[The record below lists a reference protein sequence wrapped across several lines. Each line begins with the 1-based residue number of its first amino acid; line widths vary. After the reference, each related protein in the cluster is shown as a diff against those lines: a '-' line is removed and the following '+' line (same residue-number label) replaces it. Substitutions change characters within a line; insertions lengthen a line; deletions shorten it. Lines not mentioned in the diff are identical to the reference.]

1 MRKLLDRLS
10 LGRISDQVLH
20 LSLSSL
26 TQRGKGW
33 TLAAALHVN
42 GAKREN
48 PQMPE
53 KANWSPLQKSTE
65 KRNNGSAAPYPGA
78 PVEEMNS
85 ELWPWE
91 GVELRPCGPKGP
103 PCS

>member
-1 MRKLLDRLS
+1 MCKLLDRLS
-10 LGRISDQVLH
+10 LGLISDQVLH

-48 PQMPE
+48 PQIPE

-65 KRNNGSAAPYPGA
+65 IRSNGSKASYPEA
-78 PVEEMNS
+78 QVEEVNS
-85 ELWPWE
+85 EL
-91 GVELRPCGPKGP
+91 
-103 PCS
+103 